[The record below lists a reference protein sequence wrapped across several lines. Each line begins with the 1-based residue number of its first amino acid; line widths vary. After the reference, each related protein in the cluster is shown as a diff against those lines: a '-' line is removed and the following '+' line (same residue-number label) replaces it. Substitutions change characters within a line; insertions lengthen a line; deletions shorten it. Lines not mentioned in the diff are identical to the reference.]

1 MNVYYCDV
9 SSFVN
14 NNALF
19 EESQSYYLGLIDSER
34 LEKMSRYKFVS
45 DKVRSVAAGILV
57 QVALKDHIQQK
68 VYSGSEEIK
77 LNLCDI
83 LQPEEVLQLHY
94 SPNAYGKPFIMAY
107 PNFHFSISHSGDY
120 VCLACH
126 NDKIGM
132 DIQEERGPKTM
143 AISARFFAPK
153 ERELLEAATDK
164 ESREHM
170 FYRIWS
176 AKEAYIKYTGRGIS
190 ENLASFTIDLEGKIV
205 KDTDTNATTGYL
217 YEPLTLIKNSSAICI
232 GQEVSELYTIKVNL

>member
-34 LEKMSRYKFVS
+34 LEKMSRYKFVA

-83 LQPEEVLQLHY
+83 L
-94 SPNAYGKPFIMAY
+94 
-107 PNFHFSISHSGDY
+107 
-120 VCLACH
+120 
-126 NDKIGM
+126 
-132 DIQEERGPKTM
+132 
-143 AISARFFAPK
+143 
-153 ERELLEAATDK
+153 
-164 ESREHM
+164 
-170 FYRIWS
+170 
-176 AKEAYIKYTGRGIS
+176 
-190 ENLASFTIDLEGKIV
+190 
-205 KDTDTNATTGYL
+205 
-217 YEPLTLIKNSSAICI
+217 
-232 GQEVSELYTIKVNL
+232 